1 MSQYFC
7 HIIRFQNIH
16 HQELGSCISEAMTQ
30 AVTFSSKDFGKIYT
44 HTEILHLPLV
54 PSPAYW
60 GKQYFV
66 SRDILKPFYGKTIMP
81 SIVLIFS

>member
-7 HIIRFQNIH
+7 HAITFQHRH
-16 HQELGSCISEAMTQ
+16 HQKLGSSISEAMTQ
-30 AVTFSSKDFGKIYT
+30 AVTFSSKDFGKIST

-54 PSPAYW
+54 PSLAYW

-66 SRDILKPFYGKTIMP
+66 SRDISQPFYGKTIVP
-81 SIVLIFS
+81 NIVLIFS